1 MHGAHLAPSA
11 PRRSDVVVHAGLA
24 LAAIL
29 ALAATA
35 IDFHP
40 LVVLLV
46 IVAAIVVATWHRTLL
61 AWRTLL
67 GTIVVIVLVIPIKRY
82 ELPVHLP
89 LQIEPYRLVV
99 CAVGAALAGSLL
111 IDPRLRLRRTGL
123 DGPLLLLFVAIA
135 ASVFTRTG
143 HILDQGLTNDVGR
156 SFMFF
161 ASYVVVFYLVTVAV
175 TRRSEVE
182 WLLRL
187 LVGGAAIVGLTAIV
201 ESRTGFNVFNHLRPV
216 LPILHFDGPP
226 YVTDRGGARA
236 YASSQHPIAMGAAL
250 MMLTPLAAY
259 LARSTGQRR
268 WWLALALLLMGALA
282 TKSRTGV
289 VMLVVIL
296 VVMCV
301 LQPQARRAL
310 PRLLPLLIV
319 VHLAMPGTLGTF
331 RNTLLPH
338 KIVAG
343 ETDAQAEFRSNYG
356 VGRIGEWRPALGEW
370 SQTPI
375 FGQGLGTRITDLG
388 PRFNAPIL
396 DDQWLGSLL
405 ELGVLGVIALLWFFV
420 ASIRRLSRLARRDES
435 DDGWLLAALAA
446 SLAAYAFGMLTFDAF
461 NFVQVTLI
469 MFLVAGLAVV
479 VMRPRR
485 AETPA

>member
-1 MHGAHLAPSA
+1 MHAAHLASPA
-11 PRRSDVVVHAGLA
+11 PDRHEVVAYAGLA
-24 LAAIL
+24 LAAVV
-29 ALAATA
+29 ALTATA
-35 IDFHP
+35 IDFYP
-40 LVVLLV
+40 LIVLLV
-46 IVAAIVVATWHRTLL
+46 IVAGLVLATWHRTLL

-67 GTIVVIVLVIPIKRY
+67 GTVVVVVLVIPIKRY

-89 LQIEPYRLVV
+89 LQIEPYRLLVG
-99 CAVGAALAGSLL
+99 AVGAALVGSLL
-111 IDPRLRLRRTGL
+111 IDPKLRLRRTGL
-123 DGPLLLLFVAIA
+123 DGPLLALFVATA
-135 ASVFTRTG
+135 ASVFTRSG
-143 HILDQGLTNDVGR
+143 HILDNGLTGDVGR
-156 SFMFF
+156 ACMFF

-187 LVGGAAIVGLTAIV
+187 LVGGAAVVGLTAIV
-201 ESRTGFNVFNHLRPV
+201 ESRTGFNVFDHLRAV
-216 LPILHFDGPP
+216 LPILHFDGAP

-236 YASSQHPIAMGAAL
+236 YASAQHPIAMGAAL

-259 LARSTGQRR
+259 LAHSTGQRR

-296 VVMCV
+296 VVMCM
-301 LQPQARRAL
+301 LQPQVRRAL
-310 PRLLPLLIV
+310 PKLLPLLIV
-319 VHLAMPGTLGTF
+319 IHLAMPGTLGTF

-343 ETDAQAEFRSNYG
+343 ETDAQAEYRSNYG
-356 VGRIGEWRPALGEW
+356 VGRIGEWRPALEEW
-370 SQTPI
+370 SHTPL

-405 ELGVLGVIALLWFFV
+405 ELGVLGVIALLWFFA
-420 ASIRRLSRLARRDES
+420 ASIRRLSRLARRVDS

-461 NFVQVTLI
+461 NFAQVTLI
-469 MFLVAGLAVV
+469 MFLVAGLSVV

-485 AETPA
+485 SEARA